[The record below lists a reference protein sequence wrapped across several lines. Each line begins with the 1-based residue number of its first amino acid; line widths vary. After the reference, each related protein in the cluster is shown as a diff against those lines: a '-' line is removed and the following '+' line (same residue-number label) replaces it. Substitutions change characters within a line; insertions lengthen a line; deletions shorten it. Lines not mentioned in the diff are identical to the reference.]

1 MHRHINRKKQSPIL
15 SIPKSEIDAALAQ
28 SPAEGK
34 RMLEPIRTLTTAA
47 GMPLNILEDSHT
59 NNLAEVHRT
68 ISDLWLCLEGEAT
81 FIHGG
86 ALVEP
91 RVKEKNG
98 VRNEN
103 ELLAASIHGGTE
115 TIMHPGDW
123 LWIPAGTPHQHQAI
137 GTARLAIIKIPA

>member
-1 MHRHINRKKQSPIL
+1 MENKKPSVL
-15 SIPKSEIDAALAQ
+15 FIPKSRIDAALAK

-34 RMLEPIRTLTTAA
+34 RMLDSVRALTAPA
-47 GMPLNILEDSHT
+47 GMPFNILEDSHT
-59 NNLAEVHRT
+59 NNLAEIHKT

-86 ALVEP
+86 GLVEP

-103 ELLAASIHGGTE
+103 ELLAGSIHGGIQI
-115 TIMHPGDW
+115 IMHPGDW
-123 LWIPAGTPHQHQAI
+123 LWIPAGTPHQHQAA
-137 GTARLAIIKIPA
+137 GTARLAVIKIPA